1 LVVAEVAR
9 RIALHLAPVAAVVD
23 VELVV
28 LGGGIGSNG
37 DLLLGPVRR
46 MLGEWLPFPP
56 QVEVSTVGEAAVLA
70 GALAVGV
77 RAALENVA
85 MREVA

>member
-1 LVVAEVAR
+1 MVDEVAR

-37 DLLLGPVRR
+37 DLLLAPVRH
-46 MLGEWLPFPP
+46 LLASWLPFPP

-70 GALAVGV
+70 GALAVGL
-77 RAALENVA
+77 RAALESFARADV
-85 MREVA
+85 V

>member
-1 LVVAEVAR
+1 
-9 RIALHLAPVAAVVD
+9 VVD

-37 DLLLGPVRR
+37 DLLLEPVRELLAR
-46 MLGEWLPFPP
+46 WLPFPP

-77 RAALENVA
+77 RAALENFA
-85 MREVA
+85 RREIA